1 MKQPAPGGED
11 SSRRSEIP
19 GIPGTSDLR
28 PLETPGPREPS
39 IPGIPR
45 TPDLWISGSLG
56 LSKTPERP
64 APWPNRLPGLFAERK
79 RFSSVLSQ
87 KKERPQA
94 GLESRGPCVQRKG
107 RIRTKRAENRK
118 MGQEKMETKEGPKK
132 ALWLNKHFLVR
143 IIPLL

>member
-11 SSRRSEIP
+11 SPRKSEIP

-56 LSKTPERP
+56 FSKTPERP

-79 RFSSVLSQ
+79 RFPSVLSQ

-94 GLESRGPCVQRKG
+94 DLREKGSERPKEGRKPVQASRGPRVKGTGVQRKG
-107 RIRTKRAENRK
+107 RIRTKK
-118 MGQEKMETKEGPKK
+118 G
-132 ALWLNKHFLVR
+132 
-143 IIPLL
+143 

>member
-11 SSRRSEIP
+11 SPRKSEIP

-28 PLETPGPREPS
+28 PLETPGPLEPS

-79 RFSSVLSQ
+79 RFPSVFSQ
-87 KKERPQA
+87 KRKGRKPVQA
-94 GLESRGPCVQRKG
+94 SRGPRVKG
-107 RIRTKRAENRK
+107 TRCP
-118 MGQEKMETKEGPKK
+118 KEGPNKDQKGLKTGKRVKK
-132 ALWLNKHFLVR
+132 KKR
-143 IIPLL
+143 PRKG